1 MSCGDNDTQEQEQLM
16 PRRRQ
21 VRRVDKSICQKC
33 RQTKSMYIIRNVTF
47 CKTCFEAAV
56 FSRFTKSLHPPLK
69 PPTSSKSAASSGYRP
84 PVQSGSALIA
94 LSTGCGSTTLLDLL
108 LTRQYIGKG
117 DDRVIDKTKGEKEP
131 VWRKGWV
138 CYVDFSS
145 VVGEV
150 ERQDEGQV
158 QRKGSRMEEV
168 KKWVEGRE
176 NGLGWVGLKAEDV
189 FDKGLRSRL
198 RALAGL
204 PLQDVKEEATVQ
216 WAVDL
221 KDHALPLSSAS
232 SSSSSPPTTPLTHLR
247 NLLTSLPS
255 SSRPQ
260 LLTHILSSLLTT
272 VAHTLPH
279 ISHVLM
285 GETSTRQAERLISGT
300 ALGRGWQLPL
310 ELAAVRVEPALPSPE
325 HFITSAKAKGKES
338 ETQGFTWLKP
348 MSDLTAKEAA
358 IYCHLRSMSSFTYNA
373 RRWDSAGPPRAVGK
387 TKGGVKSLEML
398 TENFIAGLGASHPAT
413 VSTINRTGGKLVF
426 SGKEEDRPYCPV
438 CQIKDQQ
445 HLYGETEALAPLLC
459 YSCLTTLTPP
469 TVVSK
474 AKTRAQ
480 MAGLDVN
487 GDEPVLLPVWVNEGV
502 KRRQVGREKMKDE
515 IKDFLIEE

>member
-1 MSCGDNDTQEQEQLM
+1 MAF
-16 PRRRQ
+16 
-21 VRRVDKSICQKC
+21 V
-33 RQTKSMYIIRNVTF
+33 TKR
-47 CKTCFEAAV
+47 TCFEAAV

-69 PPTSSKSAASSGYRP
+69 SPTSSRSAASSGYRP
-84 PVQSGSALIA
+84 PAQSGSALIA

-108 LTRQYIGKG
+108 LTRRYIGKG
-117 DDRVIDKTKGEKEP
+117 DDRVVDKTKGEKEP

-145 VVGEV
+145 VVGEI
-150 ERQDEGQV
+150 ERQGEGQG
-158 QRKGSRMEEV
+158 QREGSRMEEV

-176 NGLGWVGLKAEDV
+176 NGLGWVGLRAEDV
-189 FDKGLRSRL
+189 FDRGLRNRL
-198 RALAGL
+198 RLLAGL
-204 PLQDVKEEATVQ
+204 PIRDDKQEVAAQ

-221 KDHALPLSSAS
+221 KDHALPLSSP
-232 SSSSSPPTTPLTHLR
+232 SSSSSPSPTPLTHLR
-247 NLLTSLPS
+247 NLLSSLPP

-260 LLTHILSSLLTT
+260 LLSHILSSLLTT

-310 ELAAVRVEPALPSPE
+310 ELAAVRAEPALSSLE
-325 HFITSAKAKGKES
+325 HLITSAEAEAEGENKENI
-338 ETQGFTWLKP
+338 GFTWLKP

-358 IYCHLRSMSSFTYNA
+358 IYCHLRSLSSFTYNA
-373 RRWDSAGPPRAVGK
+373 RHWDSAGPPPAAGK

-413 VSTINRTGGKLVF
+413 VSTINRTGAKLVF
-426 SGKEEDRPYCPV
+426 PGKEEDRPYCPV
-438 CQIKDQQ
+438 CQMPVDPSALEWKSRTALTFLSTKTEPTAISKQQ
-445 HLYGETEALAPLLC
+445 QPQHGETEALAPLLC

-474 AKTRAQ
+474 AKAKAQ
-480 MAGLDVN
+480 TAGLTVN

-502 KRRQVGREKMKDE
+502 KRRQMGRREMKDE
-515 IKDFLIEE
+515 IKEFLIEE